1 MEKHIMVT
9 GTSKVSWK
17 DAIVQTI
24 AEASKTI
31 DYLTGVTVVNQKNCL
46 INCNLFKSIQR
57 RPLNEYKI

>member
-31 DYLTGVTVVNQKNCL
+31 LFNWCYCRKSKSKNQW
-46 INCNLFKSIQR
+46 
-57 RPLNEYKI
+57 

>member
-24 AEASKTI
+24 AEYRLLDWCYCRKSKSK
-31 DYLTGVTVVNQKNCL
+31 D
-46 INCNLFKSIQR
+46 
-57 RPLNEYKI
+57 